1 MSAVHDLL
9 QLYREKIGTEL
20 HVGPWLTLDQE
31 RIDGFARVTGD
42 LQWIHT
48 DPERARRESPYG
60 ATIAHGF
67 LTLSLLPLLTES
79 FAPGAFE
86 RHYPGMRLRVNYGLD
101 RVRFPAPLVV
111 GSRIRARSTVIGA
124 EEIHGGAQIIYR
136 ITVEIDGETK
146 PACVADQLFRL
157 YP

>member
-1 MSAVHDLL
+1 MSAVQQLL
-9 QLYREKIGTEL
+9 TMYREKIGTEI
-20 HVGPWLTLDQE
+20 HVGSWLVVDQE

-42 LQWIHT
+42 QQWIHV
-48 DPERARRESPYG
+48 DPERAHRESPYG
-60 ATIAHGF
+60 ATVAHGF

-79 FAPGAFE
+79 NAPGSFE
-86 RHYPGMRLRVNYGLD
+86 RNYPGMRLRVNYGLE

-111 GSRIRARSTVIGA
+111 GARVRARTTVAGV
-124 EEIHGGAQIIYR
+124 EEVHGGVQIACR
-136 ITVEIDGETK
+136 ITVEIEGETK